1 MTKHG
6 IAIRSVLVVAAV
18 LLLIGLLIKPAPAEY
33 AARTDSVGANDA
45 RFDRARAKIQ
55 ELILK
60 ARLPSVSVAVAQHG
74 KIIWEQGF
82 GWADREQLR
91 QATPDTLYSLAS
103 ISKPF
108 TATAIMALVK
118 QGKLKL
124 DAPANEYLGA
134 AKLTGLAG
142 DAGGATIRRLL
153 NHTSGLPLHW
163 HFIYSNESYVLPPM
177 DETILRYGNLINPP
191 GELFQYSN
199 LGFGVLSDIVSRVSG
214 VSYAD
219 AMRTLVFAPLRLP
232 RTSVEIAP
240 GLEHYAAARY
250 DSQARPIPYYTF
262 DHLGAS
268 AVYSSAH
275 DLIRFAMFHLK
286 DHLADQEPILD
297 DGTIDLMQQLNTPM
311 GFSKESYGLGFFGT
325 PDDYGFKTV
334 GHDGG
339 MPGVSTTMRLYP
351 DEDLAVVALTNSS
364 PSDVYSGAP
373 AIPQIADEI
382 VSALLPRYAAARAGK
397 GRNPETPKE
406 TYKPRPEMIGTWTGT
421 VRTWQDTI
429 PLKLVFQGD
438 GNIHV
443 KLGDQ
448 FETLLN
454 EPHWTGKM
462 FVGLFP
468 GSIPTVDVNR
478 QRHYVRLEL
487 WQRGNGKLSGEA
499 NAEATDEPAH
509 YSVASYVELTHSKE

>member
-1 MTKHG
+1 M
-6 IAIRSVLVVAAV
+6 AVVTLTFLLGTSLMSTSAEHAAQ
-18 LLLIGLLIKPAPAEY
+18 ID
-33 AARTDSVGANDA
+33 TVGAADLRFA
-45 RFDRARAKIQ
+45 RVRSKIQ
-55 ELILK
+55 ELMLK
-60 ARLPSVSVAVAQHG
+60 DQLPSVAVAVAQHG
-74 KIIWEQGF
+74 RIIWEQGF

-91 QATPDTLYSLAS
+91 LATPNTMYSLAS

-124 DAPANEYLGA
+124 DAPANDYLGA
-134 AKLTGLAG
+134 EKLTPLAG
-142 DAGGATIRRLL
+142 DASGATIRRLL
-153 NHTSGLPLHW
+153 NHTAGLPLHW
-163 HFIYSNESYVLPPM
+163 HFIYVNESYACPPM
-177 DETILRYGNLINPP
+177 DDTILRYGNLINPP
-191 GELFQYSN
+191 GEVFQYSN
-199 LGFGVLSDIVSRVSG
+199 LGFGVLSHIITRVSG

-219 AMRTLVFAPLRLP
+219 AMRALVLAPLGLP
-232 RTSVEIAP
+232 HSAVGITP
-240 GLEHYAAARY
+240 NLEPYTAARY
-250 DSQARPIPYYTF
+250 DSHARTLAFYTF

-286 DHLADQEPILD
+286 DHLQDQQPILD
-297 DGTIDLMQQLNTPM
+297 DSAIDLMHRLDVPM
-311 GFSKESYGLGFFGT
+311 GGSDEFYGLGFFGT
-325 PDDYGFKTV
+325 PDEYGFKSV

-364 PSDVYSGAP
+364 PSDVYSGIP

-382 VSALLPRYAAARAGK
+382 VSALVPRYAAARAAK
-397 GRNPETPKE
+397 PRNPEAPNE
-406 TYKPRPEMIGTWTGT
+406 TYKPRPDLLGTWEGT

-429 PLKLVFQGD
+429 PLKLVFQPD
-438 GNIHV
+438 GNIHI

-454 EPHWTGKM
+454 QARWRGKM
-462 FVGLFP
+462 FVGLFS
-468 GSIPTVDVNR
+468 GSIPTPDANR

-487 WQRGNGKLSGEA
+487 WQRGDGKMTGEA
-499 NAEATDEPAH
+499 NAEAADEPPH
-509 YSVASYVELTHSKE
+509 YSLASYVELARLQH